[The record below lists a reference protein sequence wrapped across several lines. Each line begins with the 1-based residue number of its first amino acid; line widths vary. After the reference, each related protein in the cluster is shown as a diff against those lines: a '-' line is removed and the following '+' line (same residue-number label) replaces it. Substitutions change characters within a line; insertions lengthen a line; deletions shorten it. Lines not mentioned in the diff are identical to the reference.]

1 MLKCQLDMY
10 IVATNYDQEIVL
22 DKLKLSKPTMVSM
35 CHMYCQLDDMKSIQS
50 KNSSPTYYMYARNRV
65 VKTPID
71 FALEVCSQ

>member
-10 IVATNYDQEIVL
+10 IVATNYDQETVL
-22 DKLKLSKPTMVSM
+22 DKLKLCKPTMVSM
-35 CHMYCQLDDMKSIQS
+35 CHIHCQLDNMKSFQS
-50 KNSSPTYYMYARNRV
+50 MNSSPTYYMYARNGL